1 MTTMQKISYEE
12 VDTTPLS
19 TVKEAIYISEDLGDV
34 KSYQGITDK
43 YKEYRFE
50 EHLESIR
57 GEFEC
62 QSYSYILFTI
72 HLESTEINTHLP
84 LFTAILEI
92 PNRNEI
98 EYNISNI
105 FNDEGRN
112 DETLLNSLL
121 KNELFKK
128 IYIKAEMETKFYV
141 YRSLDI
147 MNQYEE
153 EADELLDEG
162 YSDDETPSAAVE
174 LPFISDN
181 CSVCLSNIPNILFFP
196 CLHQSVCSQC
206 EEVGKLLKCSVCRKK
221 IERKVKI

>member
-1 MTTMQKISYEE
+1 MTTMEKISYEE

-34 KSYQGITDK
+34 KSYQGIMDK

-50 EHLESIR
+50 EHLENIR

-72 HLESTEINTHLP
+72 HLESTEINTYLP
-84 LFTAILEI
+84 LFSAILEI

-98 EYNISNI
+98 GYNISNI

-112 DETLLNSLL
+112 DETLLNGLL

-128 IYIKAEMETKFYV
+128 IYIKAEMETKFYI

-147 MNQYEE
+147 LNQYQEEIE
-153 EADELLDEG
+153 EADEGDGE
-162 YSDDETPSAAVE
+162 DNAVPAIIE
-174 LPFISDN
+174 SCFRSDN
-181 CSVCLSNIPNILFFP
+181 CSICLSEKPNILFLP
-196 CLHQSVCSQC
+196 CLHFSICERC
-206 EEVGKLLKCSVCRKK
+206 EETGKLWKCSVCRKQ
-221 IERKVKI
+221 IERKIKI